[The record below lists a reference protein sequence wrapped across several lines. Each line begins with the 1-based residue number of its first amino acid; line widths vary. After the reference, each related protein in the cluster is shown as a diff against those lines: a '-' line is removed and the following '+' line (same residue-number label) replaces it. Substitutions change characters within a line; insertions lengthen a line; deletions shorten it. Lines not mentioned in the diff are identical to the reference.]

1 MKKYILVAFYF
12 LLTSYCIGQE
22 QEQAF
27 SFHDFL
33 QKVKEHH
40 PLAKQADLQTQI
52 GAANLLSARGY
63 FDPKTYANYAQK
75 HFKDINYYKKL
86 EGGVKIPTWF
96 GITVLGGFEDNEG
109 SYLNP
114 ENNVPDDGLYFA
126 GVGVTLGQGLFID
139 ERRAALKSA
148 KIYAEGTKQKRRY
161 LINELYLEAAIAYW
175 NWFLA
180 YHQQMVFKEAVDL
193 SYERFKAVKQSAFL
207 GDRPYVDTLEA
218 GIQFQNR
225 TLSFQEAQ
233 LNLNNAKAQLNVYL
247 WDEGLVPLELEEFMI
262 PTAIDSTFLEA
273 SNPSLKLGMDTLIE
287 QHPLLALNDYEIQ
300 QLEVEQ
306 RLKAEYIKPKLNLKY
321 QPLLTG
327 IDQED
332 WNQVNSNNY
341 KFGVEFSF
349 PIFLRKERG
358 ELEKNRIKLQEK
370 ELEYDNKAA
379 QLRAKVNQAL
389 NEWDI
394 TLEQA
399 ELYQQTTNDYYELL
413 KAERSLFGLGE
424 SSLFLVNSRE
434 LGYIGTKVKLIQL
447 ISKNKLA
454 KSKAYYS
461 LGILDQQNQE

>member
-1 MKKYILVAFYF
+1 M
-12 LLTSYCIGQE
+12 
-22 QEQAF
+22 
-27 SFHDFL
+27 

-75 HFKDINYYKKL
+75 HFQDINYYKKL

-109 SYLNP
+109 NYLNP

-193 SYERFKAVKQSAFL
+193 SYERFQAVKQSALL

-218 GIQFQNR
+218 GIQYQNR
-225 TLSFQEAQ
+225 TLSLQEAQ
-233 LNLNNAKAQLNVYL
+233 LNLNNAKAQLHVFL

-262 PTAIDSTFLEA
+262 PSAIDSIFLEA

-341 KFGVEFSF
+341 KFGLEFSF

-379 QLRAKVNQAL
+379 QLRAKINQAL

-399 ELYQQTTNDYYELL
+399 NLYHQTTNDYYELL
-413 KAERSLFGLGE
+413 KAERSLFGMGE

-434 LGYIGTKVKLIQL
+434 LGYISTKVKMIQL